1 MSTIV
6 YTIFDG
12 KEVQT
17 VEELDVIRDR
27 LRRHRL
33 SFVWLIYQLERRSI
47 VTDKTE
53 VSSIFAG
60 TRKGAKADSIIQ
72 ATTAILDDYEKGFVH
87 DD

>member
-1 MSTIV
+1 M
-6 YTIFDG
+6 
-12 KEVQT
+12 
-17 VEELDVIRDR
+17 EELDVIRDR

-72 ATTAILDDYEKGFVH
+72 ATISILDDYEQGKVFVH